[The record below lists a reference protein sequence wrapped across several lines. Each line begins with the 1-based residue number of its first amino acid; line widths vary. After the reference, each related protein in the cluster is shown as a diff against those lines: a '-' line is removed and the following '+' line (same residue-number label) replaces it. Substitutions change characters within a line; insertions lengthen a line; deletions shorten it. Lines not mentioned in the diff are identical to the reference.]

1 MIGESSDTIFAVYRF
16 SALSLRGNA
25 FANASA
31 VLSEGGQ
38 DKIPVLA

>member
-1 MIGESSDTIFAVYRF
+1 MAASHFAAREDGDDR
-16 SALSLRGNA
+16 SNA

-38 DKIPVLA
+38 D